1 MDDYIELPENVIN
14 HDDITITSW
23 GYWEGG
29 NAWQRIFDF
38 GVQNTAGN
46 PQSYFFITPSNS
58 QDMMTVAI
66 STGSYTQ
73 EEILVTSALA
83 TNQWRH
89 VAITIVNNTAT
100 LYIDGIV

>member
-1 MDDYIELPENVIN
+1 
-14 HDDITITSW
+14 
-23 GYWEGG
+23 
-29 NAWQRIFDF
+29 
-38 GVQNTAGN
+38 
-46 PQSYFFITPSNS
+46 
-58 QDMMTVAI
+58 MMTVAI